1 MIKFLNKHNTLS
13 EHQYGFRK
21 KHSTNH
27 AILELVTK
35 IANAIDNNQNTMGI
49 FLDLSKTFDTV
60 NHAVLLHTLQSTM
73 E

>member
-49 FLDLSKTFDTV
+49 LLDLSKTFDTM